1 MHDNDAYITLDKRCS
16 LQQRWGE
23 QTCRVFAER
32 WSGLLLY
39 VRNVKVRVIV
49 LKPQG
54 KGLAKNRK
62 LGSFLDK

>member
-1 MHDNDAYITLDKRCS
+1 M
-16 LQQRWGE
+16 
-23 QTCRVFAER
+23 FAER